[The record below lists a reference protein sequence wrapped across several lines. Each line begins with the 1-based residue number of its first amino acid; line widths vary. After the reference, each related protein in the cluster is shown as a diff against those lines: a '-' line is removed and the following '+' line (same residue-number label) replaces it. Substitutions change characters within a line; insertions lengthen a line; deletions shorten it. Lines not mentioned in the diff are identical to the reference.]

1 MEKFFDMRNNNN
13 GFYFGHSFKWMR
25 QVKKTFPKYQR
36 LKRKNIHC
44 LAECLLH
51 QYKCS
56 KGIAFE
62 LNHKILEEFSLDR
75 RYIKPYL
82 KILQQNK
89 FIKYEIKKGKPPLIT
104 LLFSPK
110 KS

>member
-1 MEKFFDMRNNNN
+1 MNDD

-25 QVKKTFPKYQR
+25 QIKKVFPKYQK

-56 KGIAFE
+56 KKGTFR
-62 LNHKILEEFSLDR
+62 LDHKILEEFSLDR
-75 RYIKPYL
+75 RNIEPYL

-89 FIKYEIKKGKPPLIT
+89 FIEYEIKKGKKPIIT
-104 LLFSPK
+104 LLFHPK
-110 KS
+110 

>member
-1 MEKFFDMRNNNN
+1 MVNNYSNN

-25 QVKKTFPKYQR
+25 QMKKVFPKYQK

-56 KGIAFE
+56 KGATFE

-75 RYIKPYL
+75 RNIEPYL
-82 KILQQNK
+82 KILQQKNL
-89 FIKYEIKKGKPPLIT
+89 IKYEIKKGKKPIVT
-104 LLFSPK
+104 LLFWPK
-110 KS
+110 